1 MKRPPRCGARAS
13 RIPTP
18 LAEASSHVPI
28 KVEIVTPERLLIS
41 RDADMVVLPGESGQ
55 MGVMGGHAPLMTTLV
70 TGEILL
76 YENDAEQEALFVNGG
91 IAEVRPD
98 VVTILADVAERVDD
112 IDIQRAEAARERAEA
127 SVAEAGGAASAP
139 PVHVA
144 ALRRSQVRLRVARR
158 RRARP
163 GMGSQAD

>member
-1 MKRPPRCGARAS
+1 M
-13 RIPTP
+13 
-18 LAEASSHVPI
+18 
-28 KVEIVTPERLLIS
+28 S
-41 RDADMVVLPGESGQ
+41 RDADMVVLPGEAGQ

-76 YENDAEQEALFVNGG
+76 YENDEEQEALFVNGG

-139 PVHVA
+139 PVHVT
-144 ALRRSQVRLRVARR
+144 ALRRSQVRLRIARR
-158 RRARP
+158 RRPRQ
-163 GMGSQAD
+163 GMNPHD

>member
-1 MKRPPRCGARAS
+1 M
-13 RIPTP
+13 
-18 LAEASSHVPI
+18 
-28 KVEIVTPERLLIS
+28 S

-76 YENDAEQEALFVNGG
+76 YENDEEQEALFVNGG

-112 IDIQRAEAARERAEA
+112 IDIQRAEAARARAEA
-127 SVAEAGGAASAP
+127 TVAEAGGVASAP

-144 ALRRSQVRLRVARR
+144 ALRRSEVRLRIARR
-158 RRARP
+158 RRPRP
-163 GMGSQAD
+163 GMGSQAN

>member
-1 MKRPPRCGARAS
+1 M
-13 RIPTP
+13 
-18 LAEASSHVPI
+18 PI
-28 KVEIVTPERLLIS
+28 KVEIVTPERLLMS
-41 RDADMVVLPGESGQ
+41 RDADMVTLPGESGQ

-70 TGEILL
+70 TGEIILHA
-76 YENDAEQEALFVNGG
+76 NDDEQDALFVNGG

-112 IDIQRAEAARERAEA
+112 IDIQRAEAARARAEA
-127 SVAEAGGAASAP
+127 SVAEAGGVASAP

-144 ALRRSQVRLRVARR
+144 ALRRSEVRLKIARR

-163 GMGSQAD
+163 GMNTPDN

>member
-1 MKRPPRCGARAS
+1 M
-13 RIPTP
+13 
-18 LAEASSHVPI
+18 PI
-28 KVEIVTPERLLIS
+28 KVEIVTPERLLMS
-41 RDADMVVLPGESGQ
+41 RDIDMVVLPGESGQ

-76 YENDAEQEALFVNGG
+76 YENDEEQEALFVNGG

-127 SVAEAGGAASAP
+127 SVAEAGGTASAP

-163 GMGSQAD
+163 GMHTPDN

>member
-1 MKRPPRCGARAS
+1 M
-13 RIPTP
+13 
-18 LAEASSHVPI
+18 PI
-28 KVEIVTPERLLIS
+28 KVEIVTPERLLMS
-41 RDADMVVLPGESGQ
+41 RDADMVVLPGEAGQ

-76 YENDAEQEALFVNGG
+76 YENDEEQEALFVNGG

-127 SVAEAGGAASAP
+127 SVAEAGGTASAP

-158 RRARP
+158 RRTRP
-163 GMGSQAD
+163 GMNTPDN

>member
-1 MKRPPRCGARAS
+1 M
-13 RIPTP
+13 
-18 LAEASSHVPI
+18 PI
-28 KVEIVTPERLLIS
+28 KVEIVTPERLLMS

-76 YENDAEQEALFVNGG
+76 YENDEEQEALFVNGG

-112 IDIQRAEAARERAEA
+112 IDIQRAEAARARAEA
-127 SVAEAGGAASAP
+127 TVAEAGGVASAP

-144 ALRRSQVRLRVARR
+144 ALRRSEVRLRIARR
-158 RRARP
+158 RRPRP
-163 GMGSQAD
+163 GMGSQAN

>member
-1 MKRPPRCGARAS
+1 M
-13 RIPTP
+13 
-18 LAEASSHVPI
+18 PI
-28 KVEIVTPERLLIS
+28 KVEIVTPERLLMS

>member
-1 MKRPPRCGARAS
+1 M
-13 RIPTP
+13 
-18 LAEASSHVPI
+18 PI
-28 KVEIVTPERLLIS
+28 KVEIVTPERLLMS
-41 RDADMVVLPGESGQ
+41 RDADMVVLPGEAGQ

-76 YENDAEQEALFVNGG
+76 YENDEEQEALFVNGG

-112 IDIQRAEAARERAEA
+112 IDIQRAEAARSRAEA

-144 ALRRSQVRLRVARR
+144 ALRRSQVRLRIARR

-163 GMGSQAD
+163 GMNTPD

>member
-1 MKRPPRCGARAS
+1 M
-13 RIPTP
+13 
-18 LAEASSHVPI
+18 PI
-28 KVEIVTPERLLIS
+28 KVEIVTPERLLMS
-41 RDADMVVLPGESGQ
+41 RDADMVVLPGEAGQ
-55 MGVMGGHAPLMTTLV
+55 MGIMRGHAPLMTTLV

-76 YENDAEQEALFVNGG
+76 YENDEEQEALFVNGG

-127 SVAEAGGAASAP
+127 SVAEAGGVAAAP

-158 RRARP
+158 RRPRP
-163 GMGSQAD
+163 GMGPQSD

>member
-1 MKRPPRCGARAS
+1 MS
-13 RIPTP
+13 
-18 LAEASSHVPI
+18 I
-28 KVEIVTPERLLIS
+28 KVEIVTPERLLTS
-41 RDADMVVLPGESGQ
+41 RDADMVVLPGEAGQ

-76 YENDAEQEALFVNGG
+76 YENDEEQEALFVNGG

-163 GMGSQAD
+163 GMNTPNN

>member
-1 MKRPPRCGARAS
+1 M
-13 RIPTP
+13 
-18 LAEASSHVPI
+18 PI

-41 RDADMVVLPGESGQ
+41 RDVDMVTLPGESGQ
-55 MGVMGGHAPLMTTLV
+55 MGVMGGHAPLITTLV
-70 TGEILL
+70 TGEIILHA
-76 YENDAEQEALFVNGG
+76 NDDEQDFLFVNGG

-98 VVTILADVAERVDD
+98 VVTVLADNAEREDD

-127 SVAEAGGAASAP
+127 SVAEAGGAGSAP

-144 ALRRSQVRLRVARR
+144 ALRRSQVRLRIARR

-163 GMGSQAD
+163 GMNTPDS

>member
-1 MKRPPRCGARAS
+1 M
-13 RIPTP
+13 
-18 LAEASSHVPI
+18 PI
-28 KVEIVTPERLLIS
+28 KVEIVTPERLLMS

-163 GMGSQAD
+163 GMGSQAN

>member
-1 MKRPPRCGARAS
+1 M
-13 RIPTP
+13 
-18 LAEASSHVPI
+18 PI
-28 KVEIVTPERLLIS
+28 KVEIVTPERLLMS

-76 YENDAEQEALFVNGG
+76 YENDEEQEALFVNGG

-163 GMGSQAD
+163 GMNTPNN

>member
-1 MKRPPRCGARAS
+1 M
-13 RIPTP
+13 
-18 LAEASSHVPI
+18 
-28 KVEIVTPERLLIS
+28 S
-41 RDADMVVLPGESGQ
+41 RDIDMVVLPGESGQ

-76 YENDAEQEALFVNGG
+76 YENDEEQEALFVNGG

-127 SVAEAGGAASAP
+127 SVAEAGGTASAP

-163 GMGSQAD
+163 GMHTPDN

>member
-1 MKRPPRCGARAS
+1 M
-13 RIPTP
+13 
-18 LAEASSHVPI
+18 PI
-28 KVEIVTPERLLIS
+28 KVEIVTPERLLMS
-41 RDADMVVLPGESGQ
+41 RDADMVVLPGEAGQ

-76 YENDAEQEALFVNGG
+76 YENDEEQEALFVNGG

-163 GMGSQAD
+163 GMNTPGN

>member
-1 MKRPPRCGARAS
+1 M
-13 RIPTP
+13 
-18 LAEASSHVPI
+18 
-28 KVEIVTPERLLIS
+28 S
-41 RDADMVVLPGESGQ
+41 RDADMVVLPGEAGQ

-76 YENDAEQEALFVNGG
+76 YENDEEQEALFVNGG

-127 SVAEAGGAASAP
+127 SVAEAGGTASAP

>member
-1 MKRPPRCGARAS
+1 M
-13 RIPTP
+13 
-18 LAEASSHVPI
+18 PI
-28 KVEIVTPERLLIS
+28 KVEIVTPERLLMS
-41 RDADMVVLPGESGQ
+41 RDADMVVLPGEAGQ

-76 YENDAEQEALFVNGG
+76 YENDEEQEALFVNGG

-163 GMGSQAD
+163 GMHTPDN

>member
-1 MKRPPRCGARAS
+1 M
-13 RIPTP
+13 
-18 LAEASSHVPI
+18 PI
-28 KVEIVTPERLLIS
+28 KVEIVTPERLLMS
-41 RDADMVVLPGESGQ
+41 RDADMVVLPGEAGQ

-76 YENDAEQEALFVNGG
+76 YENDEEQEALFVNGG

-139 PVHVA
+139 PVHVT
-144 ALRRSQVRLRVARR
+144 ALRRSQVRLRIARR

-163 GMGSQAD
+163 GMNTPGN

>member
-1 MKRPPRCGARAS
+1 M
-13 RIPTP
+13 
-18 LAEASSHVPI
+18 
-28 KVEIVTPERLLIS
+28 S
-41 RDADMVVLPGESGQ
+41 RDADMVVLPGEAGQ

-76 YENDAEQEALFVNGG
+76 YENDEEQEALFVNGG